1 MLIGIVKF
9 FNSERG
15 YGFIRPDDGSADVF
29 LHVSDLHRAGLN
41 MLLQGDAVAY
51 EIGLN
56 ARTQRP
62 KAVALRL
69 LHVSERDR

>member
-1 MLIGIVKF
+1 VLIGIVKF

-15 YGFIRPDDGSADVF
+15 YGFITPDDGSAEMFV
-29 LHVSDLHRAGLN
+29 HIRDLHDAGLN
-41 MLLQGDAVAY
+41 MLQQGDAVAY

-56 ARTQRP
+56 VRNQRP

-69 LHVSERDR
+69 LHVAERDR